1 MSTNSTAAGTSF
13 AAFDIAARA
22 SNRSSGTLTIPKFGS
37 IVQKG
42 KFEAYDIDFYTLENK
57 QNLKLT
63 CAELFS
69 TSALKSVLLPTFGKP
84 GRMLV
89 R

>member
-42 KFEAYDIDFYTLENK
+42 KFEA
-57 QNLKLT
+57 

-84 GRMLV
+84 TRPV
-89 R
+89 CSAIDIVDV

>member
-1 MSTNSTAAGTSF
+1 MSTTSTAAGTSF

-42 KFEAYDIDFYTLENK
+42 KFEAYDMISTPLKTNRTLNSPV
-57 QNLKLT
+57 QS
-63 CAELFS
+63 CFQP
-69 TSALKSVLLPTFGKP
+69 VH
-84 GRMLV
+84 
-89 R
+89 

>member
-1 MSTNSTAAGTSF
+1 MSTTSTAAGTSF

-42 KFEAYDIDFYTLENK
+42 KFEAYDMDFYTL
-57 QNLKLT
+57 
-63 CAELFS
+63 
-69 TSALKSVLLPTFGKP
+69 
-84 GRMLV
+84 
-89 R
+89 

>member
-1 MSTNSTAAGTSF
+1 MSTTSTAAGTSF

-42 KFEAYDIDFYTLENK
+42 KFEAYDMISTPLKTNRTLNSPV
-57 QNLKLT
+57 QS
-63 CAELFS
+63 CFQ
-69 TSALKSVLLPTFGKP
+69 P
-84 GRMLV
+84 V